1 MDREYL
7 STITS
12 VLLNKYNKN
21 FDNNNKELN
30 KLQKNCERKHND
42 ITNVM
47 KAYLTDL
54 TKLDKDELYTLT
66 KLEKKD
72 YSNQDN
78 ICNFKKNIKKIEDI
92 NFIEDFAL
100 VKKIIQYRI
109 QEVIK
114 EITLIKYYFSVY
126 RYVITGIINL
136 QYKNHNVYD
145 IETGNPINLGSDL
158 NVFNYLPNNNSDL
171 DKKKNRKTT
180 IIYND
185 KLANL
190 IQLKQEI
197 EGILNQV
204 FINNNKYFLEKT
216 LCKYIFLEE
225 QITKINQKLLLNKN
239 N

>member
-30 KLQKNCERKHND
+30 KLQKNCEENNNV
-42 ITNVM
+42 ITKVM

-72 YSNQDN
+72 YSNEDN
-78 ICNFKKNIKKIEDI
+78 ICNFKKNIKKIEEI

-114 EITLIKYYFSVY
+114 EITLIKWYFSVY
-126 RYVITGIINL
+126 RLTITGIINL
-136 QYKNHNVYD
+136 QYKNHNVYN
-145 IETGNPINLGSDL
+145 IQTATPENLGSEL
-158 NVFNYLPNNNSDL
+158 NVFNYLLDNNDL
-171 DKKKNRKTT
+171 DKKKNRRTT
-180 IIYND
+180 MIYND
-185 KLANL
+185 KLTNL

-197 EGILNQV
+197 EDILNQV

>member
-12 VLLNKYNKN
+12 VLLNKYNKK

-126 RYVITGIINL
+126 RYVITGVINL

-145 IETGNPINLGSDL
+145 IETEDLGKQFEIKRNEMKQIL
-158 NVFNYLPNNNSDL
+158 LEL
-171 DKKKNRKTT
+171 
-180 IIYND
+180 ND
-185 KLANL
+185 KCG
-190 IQLKQEI
+190 QR
-197 EGILNQV
+197 
-204 FINNNKYFLEKT
+204 
-216 LCKYIFLEE
+216 CR
-225 QITKINQKLLLNKN
+225 
-239 N
+239 